1 MAHKYTYPVVDR
13 ALRNFLMFVLV
24 LIAVVAVATAVGTS
38 FDIIDL
44 PMGYIDDDD
53 FVSGSPMSVVFSWYH
68 YY

>member
-44 PMGYIDDDD
+44 PMGYIYDDY
-53 FVSGSPMSVVFSWYH
+53 SPMSVVFSWYQF
-68 YY
+68 Y